1 MFGALALWG
10 FRKPDYQTPTRHFVE
25 KIDLCSRE
33 YCDFL
38 ALIHYSINMKKNI
51 AVITGGEASERGISL
66 KSADVVCRHLNKDKY
81 NVFKIVIEGN
91 DWVVERNNPVKLFI
105 DKNDFTFT
113 IEGHK
118 ITFDAVFMA
127 LHGTPAEDGK
137 LQGYFDMLKIPYNAC
152 GVLQAALTFDK
163 LRCKEYLAPLGIK
176 TPKAA
181 IFYKHVS
188 GEQRSDIPLPVFV
201 KPNKNGSSYGASKVS
216 KIEDLKSAI
225 ENAFQ
230 YDDEVLVEEYIQGT
244 EVTCGVI
251 TLDGKITA
259 LPLTEIRSKSEF
271 FDYKAKYE
279 GHSQEVTPA
288 EIDAALAKRI
298 QETSQQIYR
307 KLDFKGMCRID
318 YLIKHGEYYMLEV
331 NSIPGLS
338 EESIVPQ
345 QARAMGISLEQLF
358 EISIEES
365 LKKTASAQ
373 TV

>member
-1 MFGALALWG
+1 
-10 FRKPDYQTPTRHFVE
+10 
-25 KIDLCSRE
+25 
-33 YCDFL
+33 
-38 ALIHYSINMKKNI
+38 MKKNI

-66 KSADVVCRHLNKDKY
+66 KSADVVCTHLNKDKY

-113 IEGHK
+113 IEEHK
-118 ITFDAVFMA
+118 INFDAVFIA
-127 LHGTPAEDGK
+127 IHGTPAEDGK
-137 LQGYFDMLKIPYNAC
+137 LQGYFELLKIPFNAC

-176 TPKAA
+176 TANAELLRKSAFSIPNSA
-181 IFYKHVS
+181 IA
-188 GEQRSDIPLPVFV
+188 LPVFV

-216 KIEDLKSAI
+216 KQEDLVPAI
-225 ENAFQ
+225 EEAFK
-230 YDDEVLVEEYIQGT
+230 YDDEILVEEFIEGT

-251 TLDGKITA
+251 TIDGKITA
-259 LPLTEIRSKSEF
+259 LPLTEIRSKGEF

-279 GHSQEVTPA
+279 GNSQEVTPA
-288 EIDAALAKRI
+288 EINVALTKKI
-298 QETSQQIYR
+298 QATSEFIYS
-307 KLDFKGMCRID
+307 KLNFKGMCRID
-318 YLIKHGEYYMLEV
+318 YIIKGNDYYMLEV

-345 QARAMGISLEQLF
+345 QARAMGISLERLF

-365 LKKTASAQ
+365 LK
-373 TV
+373 